1 MDHVTLE
8 RWTDA
13 GALTTFLESGT
24 APVHV
29 RSLVADSWVRSAA
42 AGVDADAESIPV
54 PYNARDV
61 SAYRAEHRL
70 ARVFPLL
77 YDVLGRVAEDCECV
91 MAIGDAAGQLLW
103 VCGQPGVLRRVESI
117 HFVEGAMWDEGH
129 AGTNA
134 PGTAL
139 RLDQAVQIRAA
150 EHFVRPVRNWSCT
163 AAPIHEPETGAILGI
178 VDITGGEDV
187 ASPQTLGMVRAAAR
201 MAEAELA
208 RITAVESRPRGPA
221 IFGAQPGG
229 PGRIPRST
237 AAVLRIRALGRL
249 DAEVRLPG
257 QALRLSPRHSEIIT
271 VLADEPD
278 GLTGEQLAIEVYPD
292 DNAAPTSTMRAEL
305 TRLRSLLGAH
315 VLDSRPYRLIVDVE
329 SDVQD
334 VRSLLAAGRVRDAV
348 RFYVGPLLPQSDA
361 PGVVERRDRLQ
372 AELRAAVLAAGLP
385 ELMVAW
391 TRSRWGADDIA
402 MWRRQAAALPQS
414 SPLRALAAAESD
426 RLERILGV
434 AAGRR

>member
-1 MDHVTLE
+1 VDHVARE
-8 RWTDA
+8 RRTDA

-24 APVHV
+24 APAHV
-29 RSLVADSWVRSAA
+29 RSLVAASWVRSAA
-42 AGVDADAESIPV
+42 AGVDADAETVPV
-54 PYNARDV
+54 PDGASDV
-61 SAYRAEHRL
+61 WAYRAEHRL

-103 VCGQPGVLRRVESI
+103 VCGQPGVLRRVEPI
-117 HFVEGAMWDEGH
+117 HFVEGAVWDEGH

-150 EHFVRPVRNWSCT
+150 EHFVRPVRRWSCT

-208 RITAVESRPRGPA
+208 RITAVEGRPRGLA
-221 IFGAQPGG
+221 AFGAGFGG
-229 PGRIPRST
+229 SMPRPFT
-237 AAVLRIRALGRL
+237 TVLRIRVLGRL

-257 QALRLSPRHSEIIT
+257 HALRLSPRHSEIMT
-271 VLADEPD
+271 VLADVPT
-278 GLTGEQLAIEVYPD
+278 GLTGEQLAIEVYPAD
-292 DNAAPTSTMRAEL
+292 GAAPTSTMRAEL

-348 RFYVGPLLPQSDA
+348 RLYAGPLLPQSDA

-372 AELRAAVLAAGLP
+372 AEVRAAVIASGLP

-402 MWRRQAAALPQS
+402 MWRRQAVALPPS
-414 SPLRALAAAESD
+414 SPLRALAAAEAS
-426 RLERILGV
+426 RLEQTMRV
-434 AAGRR
+434 TAQYR

>member
-1 MDHVTLE
+1 VDDLAHE
-8 RWTDA
+8 RRTDA

-24 APVHV
+24 TPDHV
-29 RSLVADSWVRSAA
+29 RSLVAESWVRSAA
-42 AGVDADAESIPV
+42 AGVDADAESVPV
-54 PYNARDV
+54 PYGSRDV
-61 SAYRAEHRL
+61 SAYRAQHRL

-77 YDVLGRVAEDCECV
+77 HDVLGRVAEDCECV

-150 EHFVRPVRNWSCT
+150 EHFVRPVRLWSCT
-163 AAPIHEPETGAILGI
+163 AAPIHDPETGAILGI
-178 VDITGGEDV
+178 VDVTGGEDV

-208 RITAVESRPRGPA
+208 RITAVEGRPRGLST
-221 IFGAQPGG
+221 FGAVPGG
-229 PGRIPRST
+229 VSSRPS

-271 VLADEPD
+271 VLADEPA

-292 DNAAPTSTMRAEL
+292 DNAAPTSTVRAEL

-334 VRSLLAAGRVRDAV
+334 VRSLLAAGRVRDAA
-348 RFYVGPLLPQSDA
+348 RHYVGPLLPQSNA

-402 MWRRQAAALPQS
+402 MWRRQAVALPQS
-414 SPLRALAAAESD
+414 SPLRALAAAEAD
-426 RLERILGV
+426 RLESSLGAV
-434 AAGRR
+434 ARQR

>member
-1 MDHVTLE
+1 MDHAARE
-8 RWTDA
+8 RRTDA
-13 GALTTFLESGT
+13 GALTTFLESGS

-29 RSLVADSWVRSAA
+29 RSLVAESWVRSAA
-42 AGVDADAESIPV
+42 AGVDADCV
-54 PYNARDV
+54 PLPSGSGDV
-61 SAYRAEHRL
+61 SVYRAEHRL

-77 YDVLGRVAEDCECV
+77 YDVLGRVAEDCECE

-150 EHFVRPVRNWSCT
+150 EHFVRPVRRWSCT

-208 RITAVESRPRGPA
+208 RITAVENAPRRLVTASAVHAGLSLLP
-221 IFGAQPGG
+221 
-229 PGRIPRST
+229 S
-237 AAVLRIRALGRL
+237 AAVLRIRALGWL
-249 DAEVRLPG
+249 DAEVQVSGR
-257 QALRLSPRHSEIIT
+257 ALRLSPRHSEILTI
-271 VLADEPD
+271 LADEPD
-278 GLTGEQLAIEVYPD
+278 GLTGEQLAIAVYPD
-292 DNAAPTSTMRAEL
+292 GGAAPTSTMRTEL

-315 VLDSRPYRLIVDVE
+315 VLDSRPYRLIVDIE

-348 RFYVGPLLPQSDA
+348 RLYVGPVLPQSDA
-361 PGVVERRDRLQ
+361 PGVVDRRDRLQ

-385 ELMVAW
+385 ELMVSW

-402 MWRRQAAALPQS
+402 MWHRQAVALPCS
-414 SPLRALAAAESD
+414 SPLRALAAVEAE
-426 RLERILGV
+426 RLEKSLG
-434 AAGRR
+434 ALARHR